1 MEKHCQNDLCENQ
14 AVAKV
19 PVSINKPSDQ
29 KRALCATCKEAYDW
43 GVQHGRIVSRPKK
56 LWVLAVADRGVIVH
70 GGAFRTKRGAVVG
83 LVEYL
88 RANEDY
94 NGPSDMPGI
103 SDWLAEHDERL
114 GVDIFPASLDAG

>member
-1 MEKHCQNDLCENQ
+1 
-14 AVAKV
+14 
-19 PVSINKPSDQ
+19 
-29 KRALCATCKEAYDW
+29 
-43 GVQHGRIVSRPKK
+43 
-56 LWVLAVADRGVIVH
+56 
-70 GGAFRTKRGAVVG
+70 VG

-114 GVDIFPASLDAG
+114 GVDVFSASLDAG